1 MMKMKINRRTMNPA
15 DQAALENAE
24 AQAEVNKANID
35 YLAMMTDIEIPTEEM
50 EGMNDESEV

>member
-1 MMKMKINRRTMNPA
+1 MNPA

-50 EGMNDESEV
+50 EGMNDESEI

>member
-50 EGMNDESEV
+50 EGMNDESEI

>member
-1 MMKMKINRRTMNPA
+1 MNPA